1 MIEDINSYI
10 AETVDNL
17 DKIVYYLSLHEEKTR
32 EQDIAIQK
40 LQEAIFWLTFGTDN
54 LEEENE

>member
-54 LEEENE
+54 LEGIE